1 MLYFGAKAS
10 KNMVKKNKNEMD
22 WIDHYGF
29 ILVAYAHMT
38 DWYLADSEL
47 QVITEKMEF
56 MLSSSNQP
64 YDSDQVAQKLIKV
77 ISRYESYKEE
87 DDKMEALFKS
97 CTTLNKE
104 PWFDNLA
111 SVMLLENL
119 AEIAEADRKI
129 EETEIQF
136 LKNIADVFAVGPP
149 RI

>member
-1 MLYFGAKAS
+1 
-10 KNMVKKNKNEMD
+10 MVKNNQNDID

-47 QVITEKMEF
+47 QLISEKMELL
-56 MLSSSNQP
+56 LSSTSQP
-64 YDSDQVAQKLIKV
+64 YESDQVAQQLIKV
-77 ISRYESYKEE
+77 ISRYESYKKD
-87 DDKMEALFKS
+87 DDKMEALFIS
-97 CTTLNKE
+97 CTALNKK

-111 SVMLLENL
+111 SALLLENL

-129 EETEIQF
+129 EKTEIQF
-136 LKNIADVFAVGPP
+136 LKNIADVFGVSPP

>member
-1 MLYFGAKAS
+1 
-10 KNMVKKNKNEMD
+10 MVKNNQNEID

-38 DWYLADSEL
+38 DWYLADSEI
-47 QVITEKMEF
+47 QVISEKMEF
-56 MLSSSNQP
+56 LLSSTSQP
-64 YDSDQVAQKLIKV
+64 YESDQVAQQLIKV
-77 ISRYESYKEE
+77 INRYESYIED
-87 DDKMEALFKS
+87 DDKMEALIIS

-129 EETEIQF
+129 EETEIQL
-136 LKNIADVFAVGPP
+136 LKNIADVFGVSPP

>member
-1 MLYFGAKAS
+1 
-10 KNMVKKNKNEMD
+10 MVKNNQNEID

-29 ILVAYAHMT
+29 ILVAFAHMT

-47 QVITEKMEF
+47 QVISEKMEF
-56 MLSSSNQP
+56 LLSSTNQP
-64 YDSDQVAQKLIKV
+64 YESDQVAQKLIKV
-77 ISRYESYKEE
+77 ISRYESYIED
-87 DDKMEALFKS
+87 DDKMEALIIS

-111 SVMLLENL
+111 SALLLENL

-129 EETEIQF
+129 EKTEIQF
-136 LKNIADVFAVGPP
+136 LKNIADVFGVSPP

>member
-1 MLYFGAKAS
+1 
-10 KNMVKKNKNEMD
+10 MVKNNQNDID

-47 QVITEKMEF
+47 QVISEKMEF
-56 MLSSSNQP
+56 MLSSTNQP
-64 YDSDQVAQKLIKV
+64 YESDQVAQKLIKV
-77 ISRYESYKEE
+77 ISRYESYIED
-87 DDKMEALFKS
+87 DDKMEALIIS

-136 LKNIADVFAVGPP
+136 LKNIADIFGVSPP

>member
-1 MLYFGAKAS
+1 
-10 KNMVKKNKNEMD
+10 MVKNNQNDID

-29 ILVAYAHMT
+29 ILVAFAHMT

-47 QVITEKMEF
+47 QVISEKMEF
-56 MLSSSNQP
+56 MLSSTNQP
-64 YDSDQVAQKLIKV
+64 YESDQVAQKLIKV
-77 ISRYESYKEE
+77 ISRYESYIED
-87 DDKMEALFKS
+87 DDKMEALIIS

-136 LKNIADVFAVGPP
+136 LKNIADIFGVSPP

>member
-1 MLYFGAKAS
+1 
-10 KNMVKKNKNEMD
+10 MVKNNQNEID

-38 DWYLADSEL
+38 DWYLADSEI
-47 QVITEKMEF
+47 QVISEKMEF
-56 MLSSSNQP
+56 LLSSTSQP
-64 YDSDQVAQKLIKV
+64 YESDQVAQQLIKV
-77 ISRYESYKEE
+77 ISRYESYIED
-87 DDKMEALFKS
+87 DDKMEALIIS

-111 SVMLLENL
+111 SALLLGNL

-129 EETEIQF
+129 EKTEIQF
-136 LKNIADVFAVGPP
+136 LKNIADAFGVSPP

>member
-1 MLYFGAKAS
+1 
-10 KNMVKKNKNEMD
+10 MVKNNQNDID

-29 ILVAYAHMT
+29 ILVAFAHMT
-38 DWYLADSEL
+38 DWYLADSEI
-47 QVITEKMEF
+47 QVISEKMEF
-56 MLSSSNQP
+56 LLSSTSQP
-64 YDSDQVAQKLIKV
+64 YESDQVAQKLIKV
-77 ISRYESYKEE
+77 ISRYESYIED
-87 DDKMEALFKS
+87 DDKMEALIIS

-136 LKNIADVFAVGPP
+136 LKNIADAFGVSPP

>member
-1 MLYFGAKAS
+1 
-10 KNMVKKNKNEMD
+10 MVNKNKNEMD

-56 MLSSSNQP
+56 LLSSSNQP
-64 YDSDQVAQKLIKV
+64 YELDQVAQKLIKV
-77 ISRYESYKEE
+77 INRYESYKEE

-97 CTTLNKE
+97 CIALNKE

-111 SVMLLENL
+111 SALLLENL
-119 AEIAEADRKI
+119 AEIAEADRRI
-129 EETEIQF
+129 EKTEIQF
-136 LKNIADVFAVGPP
+136 LKNIADVFTVSPP

>member
-1 MLYFGAKAS
+1 
-10 KNMVKKNKNEMD
+10 
-22 WIDHYGF
+22 
-29 ILVAYAHMT
+29 
-38 DWYLADSEL
+38 
-47 QVITEKMEF
+47 MEF
-56 MLSSSNQP
+56 LLSSSNQP

-87 DDKMEALFKS
+87 DDKMEALFIS

-111 SVMLLENL
+111 SALVLKNL

-136 LKNIADVFAVGPP
+136 LKNIADVFGVSPP

>member
-1 MLYFGAKAS
+1 
-10 KNMVKKNKNEMD
+10 MVKNNQNEID

-29 ILVAYAHMT
+29 ILVAFAHMT

-47 QVITEKMEF
+47 QVISEKMEF
-56 MLSSSNQP
+56 LLSSTSQL
-64 YDSDQVAQKLIKV
+64 YESDQVAQKLIKV
-77 ISRYESYKEE
+77 ISRYESYIE
-87 DDKMEALFKS
+87 DDVKMEALIIS

-136 LKNIADVFAVGPP
+136 LKNIADAFGVSPP

>member
-1 MLYFGAKAS
+1 
-10 KNMVKKNKNEMD
+10 MVKKNEMD

-47 QVITEKMEF
+47 QVISEKMEIL
-56 MLSSSNQP
+56 LSSSNQP
-64 YDSDQVAQKLIKV
+64 YESDQVAQKLIKV
-77 ISRYESYKEE
+77 ISSYESYKKEG
-87 DDKMEALFKS
+87 DKMEALFKS
-97 CTTLNKE
+97 CTTLRKE

-111 SVMLLENL
+111 SALLLENL

-129 EETEIQF
+129 EKTEIQF
-136 LKNIADVFAVGPP
+136 LKNIADVFGVSPP

>member
-1 MLYFGAKAS
+1 
-10 KNMVKKNKNEMD
+10 MVKKNQNKID

-56 MLSSSNQP
+56 MLSSSSQP

-87 DDKMEALFKS
+87 DDKIESLFKS
-97 CTTLNKE
+97 CTALNKE

-111 SVMLLENL
+111 SALLLENL
-119 AEIAEADRKI
+119 AQIAEADRKI
-129 EETEIQF
+129 EKTEIQF
-136 LKNIADVFAVGPP
+136 LKNIADVFGVSPP

>member
-1 MLYFGAKAS
+1 
-10 KNMVKKNKNEMD
+10 MVKKNKNEID

-47 QVITEKMEF
+47 QVISEKMEF
-56 MLSSSNQP
+56 LLSSSNQP
-64 YDSDQVAQKLIKV
+64 YESDQVAQKLIKV

-111 SVMLLENL
+111 SALLLGNL

-129 EETEIQF
+129 EKTEIQF
-136 LKNIADVFAVGPP
+136 LKNIADLFGVNSP

>member
-1 MLYFGAKAS
+1 
-10 KNMVKKNKNEMD
+10 MVKNNQND
-22 WIDHYGF
+22 IGWIDHYGF
-29 ILVAYAHMT
+29 ILVAFAHMT

-47 QVITEKMEF
+47 QVISEKMEF
-56 MLSSSNQP
+56 MLSSTNQP
-64 YDSDQVAQKLIKV
+64 YESDQVAQKLIKV
-77 ISRYESYKEE
+77 INRYQSFTKDGETM
-87 DDKMEALFKS
+87 DALFNS

-129 EETEIQF
+129 EETEIQL
-136 LKNIADVFAVGPP
+136 LKNIADVFGVSPP

>member
-1 MLYFGAKAS
+1 
-10 KNMVKKNKNEMD
+10 MVKNNQNEID

-38 DWYLADSEL
+38 DWYLADSEI
-47 QVITEKMEF
+47 QVISEKMEF
-56 MLSSSNQP
+56 LLSSTSQP
-64 YDSDQVAQKLIKV
+64 YESDQVAQQLIKV
-77 ISRYESYKEE
+77 ISRYESYIED
-87 DDKMEALFKS
+87 DDKMEALIIS

-111 SVMLLENL
+111 SALLLENL

-129 EETEIQF
+129 EKTEIQF
-136 LKNIADVFAVGPP
+136 LKNIADVFGVSPP

>member
-1 MLYFGAKAS
+1 
-10 KNMVKKNKNEMD
+10 MVKKNKNEME

-56 MLSSSNQP
+56 LLFSSGQP
-64 YDSDQVAQKLIKV
+64 YELDQVAQKLIKV
-77 ISRYESYKEE
+77 ITRYESFKEE
-87 DDKMEALFKS
+87 NAKMEALIKS
-97 CTTLNKE
+97 CVSLNKE

-111 SVMLLENL
+111 SALLLENL

-136 LKNIADVFAVGPP
+136 LKNIADIFGVGSP
-149 RI
+149 RM

>member
-1 MLYFGAKAS
+1 
-10 KNMVKKNKNEMD
+10 MVKKNKNEMD

-47 QVITEKMEF
+47 QVITEKMKF
-56 MLSSSNQP
+56 LLSSSNQP

-77 ISRYESYKEE
+77 ISRYESYTE
-87 DDKMEALFKS
+87 DENKMEILFIS

-111 SVMLLENL
+111 SALLLKNL

-136 LKNIADVFAVGPP
+136 LKNIADVFGVSPP

>member
-1 MLYFGAKAS
+1 
-10 KNMVKKNKNEMD
+10 MVKKNKNEMD

-47 QVITEKMEF
+47 QVITEKMDF
-56 MLSSSNQP
+56 LLSSSNQP

-77 ISRYESYKEE
+77 ISRYESYTE
-87 DDKMEALFKS
+87 DENKMEALFIS
-97 CTTLNKE
+97 CSTLNKE

-111 SVMLLENL
+111 SALLLKNL

-136 LKNIADVFAVGPP
+136 LKNIADIFGVIPP

>member
-1 MLYFGAKAS
+1 
-10 KNMVKKNKNEMD
+10 MVKKNNIETD

-47 QVITEKMEF
+47 QAISEKMELL
-56 MLSSSNQP
+56 LSNSNQS
-64 YDSDQVAQKLIKV
+64 YESDQVVQKLIKV
-77 ISRYESYKEE
+77 ISRYESYKQE

-97 CTTLNKE
+97 CSALNE
-104 PWFDNLA
+104 ELWFDNLA
-111 SVMLLENL
+111 SALLLENL

-129 EETEIQF
+129 EKTEIQF
-136 LKNIADVFAVGPP
+136 LKNIADVFAVSPP

>member
-1 MLYFGAKAS
+1 
-10 KNMVKKNKNEMD
+10 MVKNNQNDID

-47 QVITEKMEF
+47 QVISEKMEF
-56 MLSSSNQP
+56 MLSNTSQS
-64 YDSDQVAQKLIKV
+64 YESDQVAQKLIRV
-77 ISRYESYKEE
+77 ISRYESYIED
-87 DDKMEALFKS
+87 DDKMEALIIS

-129 EETEIQF
+129 EKTEIQF
-136 LKNIADVFAVGPP
+136 LKNIADIFGVSPP

>member
-1 MLYFGAKAS
+1 
-10 KNMVKKNKNEMD
+10 MVNKNEMD

-56 MLSSSNQP
+56 LLSSSNQP

-87 DDKMEALFKS
+87 EDKMEAQFKS

-104 PWFDNLA
+104 LWFDNLA
-111 SVMLLENL
+111 SALLLENL

-129 EETEIQF
+129 EKTEIQF
-136 LKNIADVFAVGPP
+136 LKNIADVFGVSPP

>member
-1 MLYFGAKAS
+1 
-10 KNMVKKNKNEMD
+10 MVKKNKNEMD

-56 MLSSSNQP
+56 MLSMSNQP

-77 ISRYESYKEE
+77 ISRYESYREE
-87 DDKMEALFKS
+87 KNKMEALFIA

-129 EETEIQF
+129 EETEIQL
-136 LKNIADVFAVGPP
+136 LKNIADVFGVSPP

>member
-1 MLYFGAKAS
+1 
-10 KNMVKKNKNEMD
+10 MVKNNQNEIN

-56 MLSSSNQP
+56 ILSSANQP
-64 YDSDQVAQKLIKV
+64 YDSGQVAQKLIKV
-77 ISRYESYKEE
+77 ISRYESCKEE
-87 DDKMEALFKS
+87 NDKMEALFKS

-104 PWFDNLA
+104 VWFDDLA
-111 SVMLLENL
+111 SALLLGNL

-129 EETEIQF
+129 EKTEIQF
-136 LKNIADVFAVGPP
+136 LKNIADVFGVRPP

>member
-1 MLYFGAKAS
+1 
-10 KNMVKKNKNEMD
+10 MVKNNQND
-22 WIDHYGF
+22 IGWIDHYGF
-29 ILVAYAHMT
+29 ILVSYAHMT

-47 QVITEKMEF
+47 QVISEKMEF
-56 MLSSSNQP
+56 ILSSTNQP
-64 YDSDQVAQKLIKV
+64 YESDQVAQKLIKV
-77 ISRYESYKEE
+77 INRYQSFIKDGETM
-87 DDKMEALFKS
+87 DALFNS

-129 EETEIQF
+129 EETEIQL
-136 LKNIADVFAVGPP
+136 LKNIADVFGVIPP

>member
-1 MLYFGAKAS
+1 
-10 KNMVKKNKNEMD
+10 MVKNNQNDID

-29 ILVAYAHMT
+29 ILVAFAHMT

-47 QVITEKMEF
+47 QVISEKMEF
-56 MLSSSNQP
+56 LLSSTSQL
-64 YDSDQVAQKLIKV
+64 YESDQVAQKLIKV
-77 ISRYESYKEE
+77 INRYESYIED
-87 DDKMEALFKS
+87 DDKMEALIIS

-129 EETEIQF
+129 EETEIQL
-136 LKNIADVFAVGPP
+136 LKNIADVFGVSPP

>member
-1 MLYFGAKAS
+1 
-10 KNMVKKNKNEMD
+10 MVKKNKNEMD

-56 MLSSSNQP
+56 LLSSSNQP
-64 YDSDQVAQKLIKV
+64 YESDQVAQQLIKV
-77 ISRYESYKEE
+77 ISKYESYTED
-87 DDKMEALFKS
+87 DDKMDALFVS
-97 CTTLNKE
+97 CAALNKE

-111 SVMLLENL
+111 SALLLENL
-119 AEIAEADRKI
+119 AEIAEVDCKI
-129 EETEIQF
+129 EETEIHF

>member
-1 MLYFGAKAS
+1 
-10 KNMVKKNKNEMD
+10 MVKNNQND
-22 WIDHYGF
+22 IGWIDHYGF

-47 QVITEKMEF
+47 QVISEKMEF
-56 MLSSSNQP
+56 MLSSTNQP
-64 YDSDQVAQKLIKV
+64 YESDQVAQKLIKV
-77 ISRYESYKEE
+77 ISRYESYIED
-87 DDKMEALFKS
+87 DDKMEALIIS

-111 SVMLLENL
+111 SALLLENL

-136 LKNIADVFAVGPP
+136 LKNIADAFGVSPP

>member
-1 MLYFGAKAS
+1 
-10 KNMVKKNKNEMD
+10 MVKNNQNNID

-47 QVITEKMEF
+47 QVISEKMEF
-56 MLSSSNQP
+56 LLSNTSQP
-64 YDSDQVAQKLIKV
+64 YESDQVAQKLIKV
-77 ISRYESYKEE
+77 ISRYESYIED
-87 DDKMEALFKS
+87 DDKMEALIIS

-104 PWFDNLA
+104 PWFDSLA

-129 EETEIQF
+129 EETEIQL
-136 LKNIADVFAVGPP
+136 LKNIADVFGVIPP

>member
-1 MLYFGAKAS
+1 
-10 KNMVKKNKNEMD
+10 MVKNNQNEID

-47 QVITEKMEF
+47 QVISEKMEF
-56 MLSSSNQP
+56 MLSSTNQP
-64 YDSDQVAQKLIKV
+64 YESDQVAQKLIKV
-77 ISRYESYKEE
+77 ISRYESYIED
-87 DDKMEALFKS
+87 DDKMEALIIS

-136 LKNIADVFAVGPP
+136 LKNIADIFGVSPP

>member
-1 MLYFGAKAS
+1 
-10 KNMVKKNKNEMD
+10 MVNNNQNEID

-29 ILVAYAHMT
+29 ILVAFAHMT
-38 DWYLADSEL
+38 DWYLADSEI
-47 QVITEKMEF
+47 QVISEKMEF
-56 MLSSSNQP
+56 LLSSTSQP
-64 YDSDQVAQKLIKV
+64 YESDQVAQQLIKV
-77 ISRYESYKEE
+77 ISRYESYIED
-87 DDKMEALFKS
+87 DDKMEALIIS

-129 EETEIQF
+129 EETEIQL
-136 LKNIADVFAVGPP
+136 LKNIADIFGVSPP

>member
-1 MLYFGAKAS
+1 
-10 KNMVKKNKNEMD
+10 MVKNNQNEID

-47 QVITEKMEF
+47 QVISEKMEF
-56 MLSSSNQP
+56 MLSSTNQP
-64 YDSDQVAQKLIKV
+64 YESDQVAQKLIKV
-77 ISRYESYKEE
+77 INRYQSFTN
-87 DDKMEALFKS
+87 DDDTMEALIIS

-136 LKNIADVFAVGPP
+136 LKNIADIFGVSPP

>member
-1 MLYFGAKAS
+1 
-10 KNMVKKNKNEMD
+10 MVKNNQNDID

-47 QVITEKMEF
+47 QVISEKMEF
-56 MLSSSNQP
+56 MLSNTSQS
-64 YDSDQVAQKLIKV
+64 YESDQVAQKLIKV
-77 ISRYESYKEE
+77 ISRYESYIED
-87 DDKMEALFKS
+87 DDKMEALIIS

-129 EETEIQF
+129 EETEIQL
-136 LKNIADVFAVGPP
+136 LKNIADAFGVSPP